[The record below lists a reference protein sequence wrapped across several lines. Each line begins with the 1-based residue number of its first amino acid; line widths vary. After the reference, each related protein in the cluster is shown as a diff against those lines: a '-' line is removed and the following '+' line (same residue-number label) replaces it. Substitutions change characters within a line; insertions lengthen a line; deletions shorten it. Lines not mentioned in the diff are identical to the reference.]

1 MYIERLDHLV
11 LTVRD
16 IDATIA
22 FYRDVLGMQP
32 QTFGEGRHALAF
44 GQQKINLHRADGPFA
59 PRAAHPTSG
68 SADLCFVS
76 STPVR
81 EIVSQLERHGVAIEA
96 GPVERVGA
104 LGVMDSVYFRDPD
117 GNLIEVSKYRA

>member
-1 MYIERLDHLV
+1 MYIERLDHVV

-16 IDATIA
+16 IEKTIT

-32 QTFGEGRHALAF
+32 QTFGDGRHALVF
-44 GQQKINLHRADGPFA
+44 GQQKINLHRADGPFT
-59 PRAAHPTSG
+59 PRAAHPVAG

-81 EIVSQLERHGVAIEA
+81 EIVSQLEGHGVVIEE

-117 GNLIEVSKYRA
+117 GNLLEVSKYRA